1 MRKKCPT
8 LDTKRQGRVAEETP
22 QELRPAAQ
30 APSLAAHV
38 TSDLVDGVRSE
49 VRETA
54 VLEVAPEQ
62 FHGVEFGRVGW
73 KPDDRPA
80 RMRGHPRPHQVVL
93 VGVAAVPDQDDRPPH
108 VTRKMRS
115 EEHTS
120 ELQSRPHLVCRL
132 LLAKKKYT
140 DGVTRLLYYLDSTG
154 H

>member
-80 RMRGHPRPHQVVL
+80 RMRGHPVPPQRGL
-93 VGVAAVPDQDDRPPH
+93 GGVAPAPNKDARPPP
-108 VTRKMRS
+108 VRG
-115 EEHTS
+115 
-120 ELQSRPHLVCRL
+120 Q
-132 LLAKKKYT
+132 
-140 DGVTRLLYYLDSTG
+140 
-154 H
+154 

>member
-54 VLEVAPEQ
+54 VLEVAPKQ

-80 RMRGHPRPHQVVL
+80 RMRGQPRPHQVVL
-93 VGVAAVPDQDDRPPH
+93 VGVAAVPDQD
-108 VTRKMRS
+108 RS

-120 ELQSRPHLVCRL
+120 ELQSPCNLVCRL
-132 LLAKKKYT
+132 LLEKKK
-140 DGVTRLLYYLDSTG
+140 
-154 H
+154 